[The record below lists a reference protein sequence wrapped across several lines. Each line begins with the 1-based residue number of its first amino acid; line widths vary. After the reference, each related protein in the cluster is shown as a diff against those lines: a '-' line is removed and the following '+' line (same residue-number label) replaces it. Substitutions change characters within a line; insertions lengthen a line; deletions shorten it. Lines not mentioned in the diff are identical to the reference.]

1 MEKAPAPPAAERT
14 NVPNELPDHTNR
26 SNDLEA
32 IVAIPGSFPYF
43 VREAL
48 FRLGI
53 PKREGR
59 FRLKR
64 KTRKAGFNLLVEF
77 PHYDNSGAAKRFTK
91 PIKTHLTILEISNR
105 EDYERFQVSCLAAVD
120 AFLAAMAAA
129 AAGWHPAA
137 T

>member
-26 SNDLEA
+26 NNDLEA
-32 IVAIPGSFPYF
+32 IVALPGSFPYF

-53 PKREGR
+53 PKREKR

-64 KTRKAGFNLLVEF
+64 KTTEAGFDLL
-77 PHYDNSGAAKRFTK
+77 AK
-91 PIKTHLTILEISNR
+91 
-105 EDYERFQVSCLAAVD
+105 Q
-120 AFLAAMAAA
+120 
-129 AAGWHPAA
+129 
-137 T
+137 